1 MLEPLRILLF
11 ACCLGASVAMPVA
24 AQELGDWT
32 FDPDLLVAGGDDL
45 VRRAPDRDIDTF
57 FQAVHAASRTP
68 DEADALCALFDP
80 DADRSLPALN
90 AALSRFGPASQERFA
105 NALAGLLI
113 AGSQNAPQAY
123 DEAAAKQS
131 LKAAGVRAA
140 ILHDG
145 FAAGLNADGN
155 NADSRK
161 ARCQSLR
168 WLLDAAQQ
176 RPLPERAAMTRLLM
190 REGLQRLPQV
200 Q

>member
-1 MLEPLRILLF
+1 MLDPLRALLF

-24 AQELGDWT
+24 AQDLGDWT
-32 FDPDLLVAGGDDL
+32 FDPDMLVAGGDDI

-68 DEADALCALFDP
+68 DEASALCALFDP
-80 DADRSLPALN
+80 DADRSLTGLN
-90 AALSRFGPASQERFA
+90 AAMSRFGPDSQERFA

-113 AGSQNAPQAY
+113 ASSQNAPQAY

-131 LKAAGVRAA
+131 LKAAGVSAA

-145 FAAGLNADGN
+145 FVAGLNAEGN
-155 NADSRK
+155 TADNRK

-190 REGLQRLPQV
+190 REGLQRLPQG